1 MKVYE
6 IANPGNIDALTLIER
21 PRPRLGHGQVLMR
34 VRTCSL
40 NYRDLAVVHGS
51 YARGLKLP
59 LVPLSDGA
67 GDVVEVGPGVTRFAV
82 GDRVAAIF
90 MQGWI
95 AGGPRE
101 EYARS
106 SLGGA
111 IDGML
116 AEYVVLDQEGV
127 VAIPSHLTYEEAA
140 TLPCAAVTAWN
151 ALVSAGGLKPGE
163 TVLVM
168 GSGGVSVFA
177 LQFARMTGARV
188 IATSSSDEKLARL
201 LKMGASDGIN
211 YRTTPDWDKR
221 VREFTAGRGVDHV
234 VEVGGAGTLAR
245 SLNAVRQG
253 GRVSLIGVLTG
264 AGQIDPT
271 PVLRKGVTLQGVFVG
286 SREMFEEMNRA
297 IEIAAMSP
305 IVDRVFGFSQ
315 AREAY
320 SYLKSAVH
328 FGKIVIAL

>member
-6 IANPGNIDALTLIER
+6 IASPGNIAALTLTER
-21 PRPRLGHGQVLMR
+21 PRPTPGRGQVLMR
-34 VRTCSL
+34 VRACSL
-40 NYRDLAVVHGS
+40 NYRDLAVVRGT

-67 GDVVEVGPGVTRFAV
+67 GEIVEVGPGVTRFAV
-82 GDRVAAIF
+82 GSRVAAIF
-90 MQGWI
+90 MQRWI
-95 AGGPRE
+95 AGRPRE

-116 AEYVVLDQEGV
+116 AEYVALDQEGL
-127 VAIPSHLTYEEAA
+127 VAIPPHLTYEDAA

-151 ALVSAGGLKPGE
+151 ALVSEGGLKAGD

-188 IATSSSDEKLARL
+188 IATSSSEEKLARL
-201 LKMGASDGIN
+201 LEMGASDGVN
-211 YRTTPDWDKR
+211 YRTTADWDKR
-221 VREFTAGRGVDHV
+221 VRELTAGRGVDHV

-245 SLNAVRQG
+245 SLNAVCQG
-253 GRVSLIGVLTG
+253 GRISLIGVLTG
-264 AGQIDPT
+264 AGEVDPT
-271 PVLRKGVTLQGVFVG
+271 PVLRKGVTLQGIFVG
-286 SREMFEEMNRA
+286 SRQMFEDMNRA
-297 IEIAAMSP
+297 IETATMRP
-305 IVDRVFGFSQ
+305 IVDRVFAFAQ

-320 SYLKSAVH
+320 RYLESAAH
-328 FGKIVIAL
+328 FGKIVIAP

>member
-1 MKVYE
+1 MKAYE
-6 IANPGNIDALTLIER
+6 IAHPGSIDALTLVER
-21 PRPRLGHGQVLMR
+21 LRPTPGHGQVLMR
-34 VRTCSL
+34 VRACSL
-40 NYRDLAVVHGS
+40 NYRDLAVVRGT

-67 GDVVEVGPGVTRFAV
+67 GEIVEVGPGVTRFAV
-82 GDRVAAIF
+82 GDRVVAIF

-95 AGGPRE
+95 AGAPRE
-101 EYARS
+101 EYART

-116 AEYVVLDQEGV
+116 AEYVVLDQEGLI
-127 VAIPSHLTYEEAA
+127 AIPAHLPYQDAA

-151 ALVSAGGLKPGE
+151 ALVSEGRLKPGD
-163 TVLVM
+163 TVLVL

-188 IATSSSDEKLARL
+188 IATSSSEGKLVRL
-201 LKMGASDGIN
+201 LEIGASDGVN
-211 YRTTPDWDKR
+211 YRTTAHWDKR
-221 VREFTAGRGVDHV
+221 VRELTAGRGVDHV
-234 VEVGGAGTLAR
+234 VEVGGAGTLGR

-264 AGQIDPT
+264 AGEIDPT
-271 PVLRKGVTLQGVFVG
+271 PVLRKAVTLQGIFVG
-286 SREMFEEMNRA
+286 SRQMFEEMNRA
-297 IEIAAMSP
+297 IEAAAMRP
-305 IVDRVFGFSQ
+305 IVDRVFEFAQ

-320 SYLKSAVH
+320 RYLESAAH
-328 FGKIVIAL
+328 FGKVVIAL

>member
-6 IANPGNIDALTLIER
+6 IARPGSIEALTLAER
-21 PRPRLGHGQVLMR
+21 PRPTPGPGQVLMR
-34 VRTCSL
+34 VRACSL
-40 NYRDLAVVHGS
+40 NYRDLAVVRGT

-67 GDVVEVGPGVTRFAV
+67 GEVVEVGPGVTRFAV

-90 MQGWI
+90 MQSWL

-116 AEYVVLDQEGV
+116 AEYVALDQEGLLPV
-127 VAIPSHLTYEEAA
+127 PAHLTYEDAA

-151 ALVSAGGLKPGE
+151 ALVSEGRLKAGDV
-163 TVLVM
+163 VLVL

-177 LQFARMTGARV
+177 LQFARLTGARV
-188 IATSSSDEKLARL
+188 VATSSSEEKLARL
-201 LKMGASDGIN
+201 LELGASDGVN
-211 YRTTPDWDKR
+211 YRTTPEWDKR
-221 VREFTAGRGVDHV
+221 VRELTAGRGVDHV

-264 AGQIDPT
+264 AGEVDPT
-271 PVLRKGVTLQGVFVG
+271 PVLRKAITLQGIFVG

-297 IEIAAMSP
+297 IETAGMRP
-305 IVDRVFGFSQ
+305 VVDRVFEFAQ

-320 SYLKSAVH
+320 RYLESAAH
-328 FGKIVIAL
+328 IGKIVITL